1 MSDKS
6 LAERLIECLER
17 RVGELEEENLILK
30 NISRSRD
37 TARGKPGRHR
47 KKKHLKLIYITAGFY
62 PKADTS
68 QPTPGAFGLPGFLLR
83 YNGRM
88 KTAGEI

>member
-47 KKKHLKLIYITAGFY
+47 KKKHLKLIYV
-62 PKADTS
+62 
-68 QPTPGAFGLPGFLLR
+68 
-83 YNGRM
+83 NGRVLP
-88 KTAGEI
+88 KS